1 MSAPRAVLVPCAVV
15 ALLGLP
21 CLAPAVSGQQSV
33 ADGFPPEILSP
44 ALAILGTT
52 NIDMS
57 RLDTGDVNEDG
68 LPDLVAYDWFS
79 LESGPYS
86 IALYLGTPGG
96 DLSAPV
102 LFPVPTAAFPN
113 LFVLP
118 FLTDVDADGDL
129 DILGVFKAGGATH
142 VLLGHGDGTFDA
154 PVVSGGGLTQGGTQ
168 YMDVGDVDGDGFPD
182 VVFGQDFF
190 DPDTVV
196 EWARGLGDGAFEP
209 AAALVTGRVPRAVL
223 LSDLDADGVTD
234 LAFMDAISA
243 TQAFVVVHLG
253 LGGGAFAPGTAYPVG
268 EDHTGG
274 LLAADAD
281 GDGDLDL
288 YNHTDDPP
296 FSSNGGVRI
305 LLGAG
310 DGTFEFGFFVPMA
323 NVAPASFAVADLDH
337 DGVPDLIGK
346 GGPVKLRR
354 MGLGGPIGPI
364 LQVPVPAGSTD
375 DPDIAVDDLD
385 DDGLA
390 DLVVMMKSH
399 PIRLLNALEPFIDL
413 GYGQSS
419 GFGTPV
425 LTISGT
431 PTAGQSI
438 LAGIQIGASLPGLLF
453 IGSSSALVPFHGGV
467 LVPAPDLVLPVLG
480 GTSFLSSWPTT
491 IPAGTAIHVQA
502 VLATGGGGTV
512 NSNAVVM
519 IAE

>member
-1 MSAPRAVLVPCAVV
+1 LVLSCVV
-15 ALLGLP
+15 TALLCATP
-21 CLAPAVSGQQSV
+21 PAAPAQQSV

-96 DLSAPV
+96 DLSPPV
-102 LFPVPTAAFPN
+102 LFEVPAEFPFI
-113 LFVLP
+113 FVHP
-118 FLTDVDADGDL
+118 FLLDVDADGDL
-129 DILGVFKAGGATH
+129 DILGVHRAGGATH
-142 VLLGHGDGTFDA
+142 VLLGHGDGSFDA
-154 PVVSGGGLTQGGTQ
+154 PVLSGGGLSEGGTE

-182 VVFGQDFF
+182 IVFGQGFF
-190 DPDTVV
+190 DPDPTI
-196 EWARGLGDGAFEP
+196 EWARGLGDGTFDP
-209 AAALVTGRVPRAVL
+209 ATALVTGRVPRAVL
-223 LSDLDADGVTD
+223 LSDLDADGITD

-268 EDHTGG
+268 KDNSGG

-296 FSSNGGVRI
+296 FNFDGGVRI
-305 LLGAG
+305 LHGAG

-323 NVAPASFAVADLDH
+323 NVAPASFEVADLDH

-346 GGPVKLRR
+346 GGPLKLRR

-364 LQVPVPAGSTD
+364 LQVAVPADSTD

-419 GFGTPV
+419 GFGTP
-425 LTISGT
+425 TITITGT
-431 PTAGQSI
+431 PAAGQPI
-438 LAGIQIGASLPGLLF
+438 TFGIQIGASLPGLLF
-453 IGSSSALVPFHGGV
+453 IGSSSALTPFHGGV
-467 LVPAPDLVLPVLG
+467 LVPATDIVLPVLG
-480 GTSFLSSWPTT
+480 GTSFPASWPTT
-491 IPAGTAIHVQA
+491 ILPGTAIHVQA